1 MESRTASERPSDFVR
16 ALRRP
21 PLSARQRKQV
31 VISVITA
38 ISVIGVAAGV
48 MALVIALAIN
58 NGFRTSLERNLL
70 GATAHVSILEKE
82 STEGIENWREIAQ
95 KLAKIPHVTSAS
107 PGLYDPSFITGPVTG
122 AAVVIKGISVGPKAP
137 VPDTL
142 RHLKAGSLD
151 GLTTADGEL
160 PGIVL
165 GARLADNIGAVIG
178 KPVQLLVP
186 NGELTPFGM
195 RPTVVRLRVAGI
207 FESGFYDLD
216 MNWAFMALPQVQKA
230 FGLDDVVNSIEL
242 RLDDIYRADEVAAA
256 AESMI
261 GPKLAASTWQ
271 EQNRPLLNAL
281 KMERIVTVVTIG
293 LIQVVAA
300 LNILIA
306 LVMMVME
313 KHRDIAILMSMGARA
328 RQIRKIFILEGAII
342 GAVGTTIGLVIGYTL
357 CYFADHFRWLKFD
370 EQVYSLAYV
379 PFSTRWADG
388 LWIAAAAM
396 LVSLVATLYPARS
409 ATRIA
414 PVEALRYE

>member
-1 MESRTASERPSDFVR
+1 MFEIFVATRYLR
-16 ALRRP
+16 A
-21 PLSARQRKQV
+21 QRKQV
-31 VISVITA
+31 MISVITV
-38 ISVIGVAAGV
+38 ISIIGVAAGV

-58 NGFRTSLERNLL
+58 NGFRSSLEGSLL

-82 STEGIENWREIAQ
+82 TAVGIDNWQQIAQ
-95 KLAKIPHVTSAS
+95 KLSKIPHVVSAS
-107 PGLYDPSFITGPVTG
+107 PGLYDSGYISGPVTG
-122 AAVVIKGISVGPKAP
+122 SGAVIKGVSVPSAT

-151 GLTTADGEL
+151 GLVSQKGEM
-160 PGIVL
+160 PGIIL
-165 GARLADNIGAVIG
+165 GSRLADNIGAVVG

-186 NGELTPFGM
+186 NGVMTPVGM
-195 RPTVVRLRVAGI
+195 RPSFVRLRVAGT

-216 MNWAFMALPQVQKA
+216 MNWAFMALPQVQRA

-242 RLDDIYRADEVAAA
+242 RLDDIYKADEVAAA
-256 AESMI
+256 ADAII
-261 GPKLAASTWQ
+261 GPKLTASTWQ
-271 EQNRPLLNAL
+271 EQNHQLLNAL
-281 KMERIVTVVTIG
+281 KMERVVTVVTIG

-313 KHRDIAILMSMGARA
+313 KHRDIAILLSMGAKV
-328 RQIRKIFILEGAII
+328 RQIRKIFIFEGALI
-342 GAVGTTIGLVIGYTL
+342 GAVGTSVGLIVGYMVCFL
-357 CYFADHFRWLKFD
+357 ADHYRWLKLD

-379 PFSTRWADG
+379 PFSPRWIDG
-388 LWIAAAAM
+388 IWIAAAAIA
-396 LVSLVATLYPARS
+396 VSLVATLYPARS

>member
-1 MESRTASERPSDFVR
+1 VTSFELFVADRYLR
-16 ALRRP
+16 A
-21 PLSARQRKQV
+21 QRKQV

-58 NGFRTSLERNLL
+58 NGFRSSLEGSLL

-82 STEGIENWREIAQ
+82 QAEGIENWQDLAQ
-95 KLAKIPHVTSAS
+95 KLSRIPHVTSAS
-107 PGLYDPSFITGPVTG
+107 PGLYDSGYISGPVTG
-122 AAVVIKGISVGPKAP
+122 AGAVIKGVSVGPHTI

-142 RHLKAGSLD
+142 LHLKAGSLE
-151 GLTTADGEL
+151 GLISADKEL
-160 PGIVL
+160 PGIIL
-165 GARLADNIGAVIG
+165 GSRLAQNIGAVVG

-186 NGELTPFGM
+186 NGELTPFGP
-195 RPTVVRLRVAGI
+195 RPIFVKVRVAGM

-230 FGLDDVVNSIEL
+230 FGLSDVVNSIEL
-242 RLDDIYRADEVAAA
+242 RLDDIYRAEEVAAA
-256 AESMI
+256 AGPII
-261 GPKLAASTWQ
+261 GPKLEASTWQ
-271 EQNRPLLNAL
+271 EQNRQLLNAL
-281 KMERIVTVVTIG
+281 KMERVVTVVTIG

-313 KHRDIAILMSMGARA
+313 KHRDIAILLSMGART
-328 RQIRKIFILEGAII
+328 RQIRKIFILEGALI
-342 GAVGTTIGLVIGYTL
+342 GAVGTSLGLISGYIICFL
-357 CYFADHFRWLKFD
+357 ADHYRWLKLD

-379 PFSTRWADG
+379 PFSPRWVDG
-388 LWIAAAAM
+388 LWIAGAAM